1 MEERWRNTLKKLKNQ
16 RIISGTLMK
25 KIYILFLFI
34 SLTAAATAQNGV
46 PSEKRQQD
54 IEALKVAFIS
64 KELELTPA
72 EAQKFW
78 PVYNEYSKELR
89 GIITNEK
96 DVLPRDEKVLNLRKR
111 YSDQFTNILGQQRM
125 NRIFNAEGRFRQLL
139 IKSMRAQ
146 NQRNKGNR
154 TLPRRE

>member
-1 MEERWRNTLKKLKNQ
+1 MGMAGWA
-16 RIISGTLMK
+16 I
-25 KIYILFLFI
+25 
-34 SLTAAATAQNGV
+34 AQDDQLDQ
-46 PSEKRQQD
+46 KRQQD